1 MCMSKNACRAKNKS
15 TCRVHGEPS
24 TVAAI
29 NSRNPEAYFAAR
41 AAEEAEKKA
50 KDLEQR
56 AHVTKYIDDQLT
68 MSEWG
73 AYGTKVRK
81 LITHLT
87 RAHGTP
93 LIGRTRAVFDMGNG
107 YMMKVPFNDEGEY
120 ANGNEVRASAAEDP
134 MIPVAEC
141 FYNKVEDV
149 DVIMMEKVD
158 RITVDFARMPAW
170 VGYVDC
176 GQVGLNRKGDLV
188 AYDL

>member
-1 MCMSKNACRAKNKS
+1 MSKRACRANDK
-15 TCRVHGEPS
+15 TICRHHGTPS

-41 AAEEAEKKA
+41 AAEDKK
-50 KDLEQR
+50 KKNQDREER
-56 AHVTKYIDDQLT
+56 IHVTKYIDEQLT

-73 AYGTKVRK
+73 GYGTKVRK
-81 LITHLT
+81 LIKQLTHE
-87 RAHGTP
+87 HGTP

-120 ANGNEVRASAAEDP
+120 ANGNEVRASAADDP
-134 MIPVAEC
+134 AIPIAEC
-141 FYNKVEDV
+141 FYNKVGDV

-158 RITVDFARMPAW
+158 RITVDYSRMPDW

-176 GQVGLNRKGDLV
+176 GQVGLNRQGKLV